1 MDDGKPSE
9 IAEKIIEQV
18 KSTVLKEFLQS
29 HPLTFEV
36 KGKGKDRAEQE
47 RERGQSQQSRQTQL
61 LEEYLRAVEEV
72 KRARKLPVEEKLRRL
87 ISPLKELQDLLFP
100 AYPQYHQFV
109 DDTYIDLGKELDL
122 ERLAPV
128 PSKYSILDDGSLGGI
143 GLLHAAFLISPWP
156 RGSPSGSAAG

>member
-47 RERGQSQQSRQTQL
+47 RERVQSQQSRQTQL
-61 LEEYLRAVEEV
+61 LEEYLQAVEEV
-72 KRARKLPVEEKLRRL
+72 KRARKLAVEEKLRRL
-87 ISPLKELQDLLFP
+87 ISPLKGTARPPFSCLS
-100 AYPQYHQFV
+100 A
-109 DDTYIDLGKELDL
+109 
-122 ERLAPV
+122 
-128 PSKYSILDDGSLGGI
+128 
-143 GLLHAAFLISPWP
+143 ISPI
-156 RGSPSGSAAG
+156 RGRYLHRLRKRA